1 MITPHPQFASTWN
14 AHVERSEM
22 IFRSLLEPGTA
33 SFAEMAV
40 ALRVQ
45 AHDAAFQLD
54 YASDFANIAGT
65 DGIRRAAWELASRA
79 RMIGCA
85 HLLLKELIPHEA
97 AVRALL
103 VPGREA
109 A

>member
-1 MITPHPQFASTWN
+1 MTAPQPQFMSAWN
-14 AHVERSEM
+14 AHIERGER
-22 IFRSLLEPGTA
+22 IFRSLIEPGTA

-40 ALRVQ
+40 ALCVQ

-54 YASDFANIAGT
+54 YASDFSNIAAT
-65 DGIRRAAWELASRA
+65 DGIRRATWEMASRA

-85 HLLLKELIPHEA
+85 HLLLKDLIPHEA

-103 VPGREA
+103 APRKA
-109 A
+109 AT